1 MGALRQERVGG
12 GRTNASKQ
20 LPDQASSGG
29 SSGRPPS
36 GRPPSGLGSR
46 PSTAGSRRP
55 TPLAS
60 SLRPQESVPHD
71 RPTSAPASRPSTAGS
86 NRPPVH
92 PWQEEGSGDVQ
103 HFARRSLPG
112 FDHVPRSS
120 RASRPST
127 AGSARDRAR
136 IRDTRRDE
144 LFSGSP
150 AGSGHQADHG
160 GSSQASS
167 RPGTASSLESMA
179 SMGRPTSAPMAR
191 AKQDERPGTGA
202 SVNSESS
209 EACEERL
216 LQFQKYFQAK
226 NGAKFSQLRDAFR
239 DVDQDKNGA
248 LGPDEIA
255 MAMGNLG
262 IPVDKRLVDRLMS
275 RCQDPTQM
283 TMVEFKDLLW
293 IDDSMETYID
303 DRKNRRA
310 GTSGTTGYK
319 YLWTRIRPTVDSK
332 FVGCLNDT
340 FEADKKDSGTTRL
353 RLDQNFSSVSYDI
366 LSFGDKIYNPPPD
379 KVTVPVKQRPRFFD
393 PPASAGRRVAYDRGD
408 TPYNITS
415 LESPRIPSDETITQ
429 ATKTS
434 DAPVRLS
441 TFSRVHHGELP
452 TQMGHMLSKTVV

>member
-1 MGALRQERVGG
+1 
-12 GRTNASKQ
+12 
-20 LPDQASSGG
+20 
-29 SSGRPPS
+29 
-36 GRPPSGLGSR
+36 
-46 PSTAGSRRP
+46 
-55 TPLAS
+55 
-60 SLRPQESVPHD
+60 
-71 RPTSAPASRPSTAGS
+71 
-86 NRPPVH
+86 
-92 PWQEEGSGDVQ
+92 
-103 HFARRSLPG
+103 
-112 FDHVPRSS
+112 
-120 RASRPST
+120 
-127 AGSARDRAR
+127 
-136 IRDTRRDE
+136 
-144 LFSGSP
+144 
-150 AGSGHQADHG
+150 
-160 GSSQASS
+160 
-167 RPGTASSLESMA
+167 
-179 SMGRPTSAPMAR
+179 MAR

-262 IPVDKRLVDRLMS
+262 VPVDKRLVDRLMS

-303 DRKNRRA
+303 DRKNMRA